1 MQSSQDIYVQYCQ
14 LTKLYN
20 NNMYHVVFVTELIIG
35 IKWMT
40 KNTHP
45 DNEDNPGYSVKGKQ
59 YSFHKKKWTVYY
71 SLHFKKGE
79 VRKRANE
86 PFGNCIDVDTLS

>member
-35 IKWMT
+35 IK
-40 KNTHP
+40 
-45 DNEDNPGYSVKGKQ
+45 
-59 YSFHKKKWTVYY
+59 
-71 SLHFKKGE
+71 
-79 VRKRANE
+79 
-86 PFGNCIDVDTLS
+86 